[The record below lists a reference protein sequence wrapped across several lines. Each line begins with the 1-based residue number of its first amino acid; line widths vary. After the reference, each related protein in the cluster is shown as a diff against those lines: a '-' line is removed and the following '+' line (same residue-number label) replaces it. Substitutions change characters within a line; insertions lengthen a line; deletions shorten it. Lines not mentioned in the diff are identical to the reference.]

1 MADYLGKS
9 AAEIA
14 RAVRTGKAS
23 AREVVAEH
31 LAHIERV
38 DPTIGAFRT
47 VRVEQALLEAEAVDT
62 RADRYALPL
71 AGVPIAIKDNVP
83 VNGEYIGDGSA
94 VTSREI
100 AFRDHEVVRR
110 LRAAG
115 AVVVGLTRVPE
126 LCIFPTS
133 DDTDGVA
140 RNPWDTAR
148 TPGGSSGG
156 SAAAVASGMVPLAH
170 GNDGLGSVRIP
181 AACCGLVGVKPGR
194 GVVPSLLGGG
204 SWSGMAENGVLATTV
219 PDAELGFG
227 VLAGRREGE
236 RLAAPGRLRIAVSRR
251 SPVLG
256 VWPDADTRSALSRAA
271 CALVTAGHNVRK
283 ADPYYP
289 VSTAAATMAHWVAGV
304 ATEVDEL
311 KLDLDGLQPR
321 TRRHARLGYG
331 VLRRKW
337 ARQEALDAWRA
348 RVERFFADHDVLLM
362 PVLASAPIE
371 AAGWASRS
379 WQQNMVSSMRFA
391 PYAAAWNTAGVP
403 AIAVPAGMRSDGL
416 PVSVQLVAAPGGE
429 DLLLAVARQLGEV
442 APWTRYAPGWL
453 P

>member
-1 MADYLGKS
+1 M
-9 AAEIA
+9 
-14 RAVRTGKAS
+14 
-23 AREVVAEH
+23 
-31 LAHIERV
+31 
-38 DPTIGAFRT
+38 
-47 VRVEQALLEAEAVDT
+47 
-62 RADRYALPL
+62 
-71 AGVPIAIKDNVP
+71 
-83 VNGEYIGDGSA
+83 
-94 VTSREI
+94 
-100 AFRDHEVVRR
+100 
-110 LRAAG
+110 
-115 AVVVGLTRVPE
+115 
-126 LCIFPTS
+126 
-133 DDTDGVA
+133 
-140 RNPWDTAR
+140 
-148 TPGGSSGG
+148 
-156 SAAAVASGMVPLAH
+156 
-170 GNDGLGSVRIP
+170 
-181 AACCGLVGVKPGR
+181 
-194 GVVPSLLGGG
+194 
-204 SWSGMAENGVLATTV
+204 
-219 PDAELGFG
+219 
-227 VLAGRREGE
+227 
-236 RLAAPGRLRIAVSRR
+236 
-251 SPVLG
+251 
-256 VWPDADTRSALSRAA
+256 SRAA
-271 CALVTAGHNVRK
+271 RALVTAGHNVRK

-289 VSTAAATMAHWVAGV
+289 LSTAATTMAHWVAGV

-403 AIAVPAGMRSDGL
+403 AIAVPAGMRTDGL

-453 P
+453 PGTSLIGRT